1 MLTSNIGSLRNQ
13 GVEFS
18 INAKPIV
25 TNDFLWDLGFNVTWN
40 NNKITKL
47 TGGDDSDYY
56 VATGGISTS
65 TGSTIQAHKVGY
77 TASSFYVYQ
86 QVYDEN
92 GMPIENTFVDRN
104 GDGIINDSDRYIYK
118 KPSADVLMGLT
129 SKMTYKNWDF
139 SFALRASIGN
149 YVYND
154 VLANRANVSATGIW
168 STSGF
173 YSNRPVNALGLGFA
187 GVGNY
192 YMSDYFVQNASFL
205 RCDNITLGYSF
216 RNLFKTSA
224 YEGIGGR
231 VYATVQNPFVITG
244 YEGLDPEVQTA
255 FDTPGIDNN
264 VYPRPVTFL
273 IGLSLQF

>member
-1 MLTSNIGSLRNQ
+1 
-13 GVEFS
+13 
-18 INAKPIV
+18 
-25 TNDFLWDLGFNVTWN
+25 
-40 NNKITKL
+40 
-47 TGGDDSDYY
+47 
-56 VATGGISTS
+56 
-65 TGSTIQAHKVGY
+65 
-77 TASSFYVYQ
+77 
-86 QVYDEN
+86 
-92 GMPIENTFVDRN
+92 MPVENTFVDRN
-104 GDGIINDSDRYIYK
+104 GDGMINDSDRYIYK

-139 SFALRASIGN
+139 SFALRANIGN

-173 YSNRPVNALGLGFA
+173 YSNRPVNALGLGFT

-216 RNLFKTSA
+216 QNLFKTSA